1 MCAILLR
8 LERRRLV
15 GGNDSFADH
24 KICSEKNANS
34 GLEIGGVGDLWF
46 SIFHSKLKSKYNKNV
61 QICPC

>member
-1 MCAILLR
+1 M
-8 LERRRLV
+8 

-46 SIFHSKLKSKYNKNV
+46 SIFYSKLKSIYNKNV